1 VIAFLQE
8 SPPSYLNIKYA
19 IDYHR
24 KMSINNKATNRN
36 KDKRFSVDN
45 SDYQDSKAEESAK
58 TTTTID
64 ITKASSTSKDIL
76 DITDTPD
83 VATWNKGTQIKGGAA
98 DIIKRSQER
107 GTKITQGKI
116 TRTNATTIDLKEKGS
131 EDLIIDSANKEDVA
145 KVVNSGTY
153 LTDKEE
159 ESFSMSDN
167 NVPDISKKSQK
178 AKKNSDGSNSG
189 EQERLQSKS

>member
-1 VIAFLQE
+1 MIAFLQE

-19 IDYHR
+19 IDYHK

-58 TTTTID
+58 TTTID

-116 TRTNATTIDLKEKGS
+116 TRTNATTIDLKEKGP
-131 EDLIIDSANKEDVA
+131 EDLIIDPANKEDVA
-145 KVVNSGTY
+145 KVVNSGIS

-167 NVPDISKKSQK
+167 NLPDISKKSQK
-178 AKKNSDGSNSG
+178 AKKNSDGGNSG
-189 EQERLQSKS
+189 EQERL

>member
-1 VIAFLQE
+1 
-8 SPPSYLNIKYA
+8 
-19 IDYHR
+19 
-24 KMSINNKATNRN
+24 MSINNKATNRN

-116 TRTNATTIDLKEKGS
+116 TRTNATTIDLKEKGP
-131 EDLIIDSANKEDVA
+131 EDLIIDPANKEDVA
-145 KVVNSGTY
+145 KVVNSGTS

-167 NVPDISKKSQK
+167 NLPDISKKSQK
-178 AKKNSDGSNSG
+178 AKKNSDGGNSG
-189 EQERLQSKS
+189 EQERL